1 MGTSEI
7 ILIFVVYLLLFGAKG
22 VPSLAQTLGKAVRQF
37 REASSDIQREM
48 MNTGREITQELNRV
62 KDQVEP
68 SPLTPDKSAEAKAQ
82 EPREEE
88 PNQEHKGE
96 QAAKS

>member
-68 SPLTPDKSAEAKAQ
+68 SPLTPDNSAEAKAQ

>member
-37 REASSDIQREM
+37 RDASSDIQREM

-62 KDQVEP
+62 KDQVDP
-68 SPLTPDKSAEAKAQ
+68 SPLTPHNSEEAKAP
-82 EPREEE
+82 EPREEA
-88 PNQEHKGE
+88 PNQENKGE
-96 QAAKS
+96 QATKS

>member
-62 KDQVEP
+62 KDQVDP
-68 SPLTPDKSAEAKAQ
+68 SPLTSHNSEEAKAPAAT
-82 EPREEE
+82 EDSS
-88 PNQEHKGE
+88 NQETKGE
-96 QAAKS
+96 QASKS